1 MPNLPELPEIED
13 ARTETLRLKG
23 TLTKRLPGMPSGDLN
38 DLAFTNARQLE
49 AEQLMN
55 EMRYVYDIS
64 RRQSA
69 RSKAIA
75 REKNRRNDRQ
85 MQRSSSAGARQLGKA
100 QRMSERR
107 KKSRVLRNARDVLGM
122 GTDLYR

>member
-23 TLTKRLPGMPSGDLN
+23 TLTKRLPGMASGDLN